1 MFRLLFIIACIVLV
15 SCTKDPATFNLENL
29 NNNEIGCFGHAGMGT
44 ESIYPVNT
52 LESFQSC
59 LDRGAD
65 GTEMDV
71 QVTKDSVL
79 VIYHDENLNSLSSC
93 SGYIR
98 DLNWSDISNCKMN
111 STLFNNLEVLS
122 FDEFIDKIAYPHN
135 YVFTLDCKSHVDEA
149 GKDAYYKLFG
159 RAIARAIEK
168 YGMVNNIFIEH
179 PEVSFLNYIKSI
191 NPDAKLF
198 LLNNDFDYSLK
209 TAKENGYFGLSMQYE
224 SVTAEQIKMAHDSST
239 HVTLW
244 GVTTD
249 KENYAA
255 VEKCPDFMQTD
266 NIEYLL
272 KIFGKYNRNKGYV
285 YSITK

>member
-1 MFRLLFIIACIVLV
+1 MFRFLFILTSIVLV
-15 SCTKDPATFNLENL
+15 SCTKDPPVFNLENL

-79 VIYHDENLNSLSSC
+79 VIYHDENLSSQSSC

-122 FDEFIDKIAYPHN
+122 FDEFMDKIPNPHN
-135 YVFTLDCKSHVDEA
+135 YVFTLDCK
-149 GKDAYYKLFG
+149 AYVSEEEKEEYFKLFG
-159 RAIARAIEK
+159 RTLVRTIEQF
-168 YGMVNNIFIEH
+168 GLVNNVFIEH
-179 PEVSFLNYIKSI
+179 PYVSFLNYVKTL
-191 NPDAKLF
+191 NPDIKLF
-198 LLNNDFDYSLK
+198 LLNNDFNFCF
-209 TAKENGYFGLSMQYE
+209 TEAVQNNYFGLSMHYE
-224 SVTAEQIKMAHDSST
+224 SATAQQIKMAHDSAL
-239 HVTLW
+239 HITLY
-244 GVTTD
+244 GVKTD

-266 NIEYLL
+266 NIVYLL

>member
-1 MFRLLFIIACIVLV
+1 
-15 SCTKDPATFNLENL
+15 
-29 NNNEIGCFGHAGMGT
+29 MGS

-98 DLNWSDISNCKMN
+98 DLNWSDISNCKMK

-122 FDEFIDKIAYPHN
+122 FDEFMDKVPYPHN

-149 GKDAYYKLFG
+149 GKEAYYKLFG
-159 RAIARAIEK
+159 RALARTIEK
-168 YGMVNNIFIEH
+168 YAMVNNIFIEH

-191 NPDAKLF
+191 NPDIKLF
-198 LLNNDFDYSLK
+198 LLNNDFDNSLK
-209 TAKENGYFGLSMQYE
+209 TARQNGYFGLSIQYE

-239 HVTLW
+239 RVTLW

>member
-1 MFRLLFIIACIVLV
+1 MLRLFLIIFSIALV
-15 SCTKDPATFNLENL
+15 SCTKDPPVFNLENL
-29 NNNEIGCFGHAGMGT
+29 NNNEIGCFGHAGMGK

-79 VIYHDENLNSLSSC
+79 VIYHDENLSSLSSC

-98 DLNWSDISNCKMN
+98 DLNWSDISSCKMN

-122 FDEFIDKIAYPHN
+122 FDEFISTIPNPHN
-135 YVFTLDCKSHVDEA
+135 YVFTLDCKSHVDEL

-159 RAIARAIEK
+159 RTLVRTIEN
-168 YGMVNNIFIEH
+168 YGLINNVFIEH
-179 PEVSFLNYIKSI
+179 PEVNFLNYIKSI
-191 NPDAKLF
+191 NSDVKLF

-209 TAKENGYFGLSMQYE
+209 TAKQNGYFGLSMQYE
-224 SVTAEQIKMAHDSST
+224 SVTSHQVKIAHDSSM

-244 GVTTD
+244 GVETD
-249 KENYAA
+249 KENYEA

-285 YSITK
+285 YFLTK